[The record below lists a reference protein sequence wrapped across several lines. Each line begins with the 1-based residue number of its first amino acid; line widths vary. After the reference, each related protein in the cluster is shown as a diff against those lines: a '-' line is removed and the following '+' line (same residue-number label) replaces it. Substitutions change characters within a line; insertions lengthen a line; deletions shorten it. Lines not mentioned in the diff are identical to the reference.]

1 LSSAGESFADRPTT
15 LAEYQAIL
23 RRRKW
28 IVIALPIIAA
38 LTAYALSTMQ
48 SARYQAKA
56 TVRVDTN
63 NIALPIAG
71 FTSQPFG
78 DPTRFLSLQANVA
91 RDRELAERVVEKS
104 GIPGMTAARFLGES
118 SAASQTDADILDLS
132 VTDPSPEVATRLA
145 GIYAEELKDYN
156 TERQLAKIDT
166 VVAAIERYMKPYR
179 AARNTDDPTYVT
191 LSQLKAQLQVLGG
204 SLAANTSAE
213 QAGGASKVRPR
224 PMRNAILGALLGLVL
239 GIGLAFLTEA
249 LDKRVRTEKE
259 IEETLGIPLLGR
271 IPRPGRALRRANQ
284 LVMLAEPT
292 SVHAQTFRRLRTS
305 VEFVNF
311 EHGAKKIL
319 LTSALPREGKSTTV
333 ANLAVTL
340 ARAGRRVAVADL
352 DLRRPF
358 LYSFFETGN
367 DHGFTDVVV
376 NRTKLD
382 SAIRRIALPG
392 SSRATPSPNGST
404 QAPAKNA
411 TNGRGDLKGVL
422 SVLPAGSLPPAA
434 DEFLESDRV
443 SAVLDDLADQFDVVL
458 LDSPPLLAVGDVVSL
473 STKVDAIV
481 VVVRLGIHR
490 RQLEELARQLQTCR
504 APLLG
509 FVLTGASHGDSYS
522 YGYGYDR
529 RVYEDVDHEVE
540 SPSERT

>member
-1 LSSAGESFADRPTT
+1 
-15 LAEYQAIL
+15 
-23 RRRKW
+23 
-28 IVIALPIIAA
+28 
-38 LTAYALSTMQ
+38 
-48 SARYQAKA
+48 
-56 TVRVDTN
+56 
-63 NIALPIAG
+63 
-71 FTSQPFG
+71 
-78 DPTRFLSLQANVA
+78 
-91 RDRELAERVVEKS
+91 
-104 GIPGMTAARFLGES
+104 
-118 SAASQTDADILDLS
+118 
-132 VTDPSPEVATRLA
+132 
-145 GIYAEELKDYN
+145 
-156 TERQLAKIDT
+156 
-166 VVAAIERYMKPYR
+166 
-179 AARNTDDPTYVT
+179 
-191 LSQLKAQLQVLGG
+191 
-204 SLAANTSAE
+204 
-213 QAGGASKVRPR
+213 
-224 PMRNAILGALLGLVL
+224 
-239 GIGLAFLTEA
+239 
-249 LDKRVRTEKE
+249 
-259 IEETLGIPLLGR
+259 
-271 IPRPGRALRRANQ
+271 

-292 SVHAQTFRRLRTS
+292 NVHAQTFRRLRTS
-305 VEFVNF
+305 LEFVNF

-333 ANLAVTL
+333 ANLAVAL

-382 SAIRRIALPG
+382 DAIRRIALSG
-392 SSRATPSPNGST
+392 SSRATPTPSPNGST
-404 QAPAKNA
+404 HTAPKNA

-522 YGYGYDR
+522 YGYGYDQ
-529 RVYEDVDHEVE
+529 RVYEDVDQAVE
-540 SPSERT
+540 SPSERS